1 MPALAPTIP
10 PRDSDLLTW
19 VQNFS
24 TLITAAP
31 ATYGLLASDAVIIA
45 NAIAPFVTDMGLIG
59 SPSTKTAAV
68 VSQKNTDKINMLNI
82 IRPYGQQISINPGVL
97 STDKIALGLNPRTST
112 PSPITPPLSNPTL
125 SILSQNPGIV
135 NFTYR
140 DSVASPSVKAKP
152 YGVTQLALYGLQ
164 SDTPIVDPAKLVLQA
179 SLTKSPSQFSFPSGY
194 VAGKTWYFAGVWQ
207 IRTGGQSPWS
217 PIISLI
223 AT

>member
-1 MPALAPTIP
+1 MPALPPTIP
-10 PRDSDLLTW
+10 PKDADLLTW

-24 TLITAAP
+24 SLITATP
-31 ATYGLLASDAVIIA
+31 ATYGLLASDATAIA
-45 NAIAPFVTDMGLIG
+45 NAVAPFVTDMGLIG

-68 VSQKNTDKINMLNI
+68 VSQKNTDKVNMLNI

-112 PSPITPPLSNPTL
+112 PSPIAPPASNPTL
-125 SILSQNPGIV
+125 SLLSQNPGIA

-152 YGVTQLALYGLQ
+152 YGVTQCALYGLQ
-164 SDTPIVDPAKLVLQA
+164 SDVVITDPTKLVHQA
-179 SLTKSPSQFSFPSGY
+179 SLTKSPSQFNFPGGY
-194 VAGKTWYFAGVWQ
+194 VPGKTWYFAAVWQ

-217 PIISLI
+217 PIITVV